1 MVLGF
6 AGRAFTVMAL
16 DTVAGDEGV
25 VECKGFPVLDGVTL
39 VAAVGGGRVR
49 SGLADRHFVVMAA
62 DAGFRGIG
70 QDAVQMA
77 AFATQFPMG
86 AVQCKS
92 GRAVIEVGEGA
103 RDSLLILGPEAGP
116 QHDEADQKQ
125 DLKTPCHGD
134 GQPGG
139 LGPSLDANG
148 ACAIRV
154 THKATPVPLEYRLED
169 QIAFETCST
178 ACSRETGGQRGRRIA
193 QR

>member
-25 VECKGFPVLDGVTL
+25 VEGKGLPVLDGVTL
-39 VAAVGGGRVR
+39 AAAVGGGRVR
-49 SGLADRHFVVMAA
+49 SGLADRHLVVMAA

-92 GRAVIEVGEGA
+92 GCAVIEVGEGA
-103 RDSLLILGPEAGP
+103 RDPSSSWARRLDPSTTRQIRSRTRRPHATATVSPALWDFLW
-116 QHDEADQKQ
+116 
-125 DLKTPCHGD
+125 TPTA
-134 GQPGG
+134 
-139 LGPSLDANG
+139 LAPSG
-148 ACAIRV
+148 
-154 THKATPVPLEYRLED
+154 
-169 QIAFETCST
+169 
-178 ACSRETGGQRGRRIA
+178 
-193 QR
+193 